1 MFLTSSFVRL
11 CATNATERF
20 FSFHYYQRGFFLKIV
35 AISSADIYTRLILN
49 TALYICQLVLN
60 YPCGQ
65 PMIAFYFRQ
74 KVAVQVKTP
83 DKLNKT
89 KNSLKIIVL
98 KEEIRTKTLFEAEV
112 VGGLSVYKLAS

>member
-1 MFLTSSFVRL
+1 MQLRD
-11 CATNATERF
+11 
-20 FSFHYYQRGFFLKIV
+20 FSAFIIIKEAFFLKIA
-35 AISSADIYTRLILN
+35 AISPADIYTRLILN

-98 KEEIRTKTLFEAEV
+98 KEEIRTNQDPI
-112 VGGLSVYKLAS
+112 